1 MKQITFGELA
11 RSVNDEQYITIY
23 KGNRDSCKR
32 EEAWH
37 GKCEN
42 MPLGYFL
49 RFEGLTVYD
58 IEVSGDDLAISLEK
72 ESEGDE

>member
-11 RSVNDEQYITIY
+11 KSINDEQYITIY
-23 KGNRDSCKR
+23 KGNRGSCKR

-37 GKCEN
+37 GECEN
-42 MPLGYFL
+42 MPLGYLL